1 MIPAFKPTTTSMS
14 YMPIS
19 TSKLSSKKALQLAN
33 HPRLTTLKLRFVS
46 LAWTSKHNPVLCEII
61 EPCGFPSQW
70 VEIQFK
76 LQTSVF
82 RKMTRSLELIFTHGL
97 DYLRHFLLNYIIK
110 CITWKDSYRLNY
122 SYVGQNPK

>member
-1 MIPAFKPTTTSMS
+1 MIPVFKPTTTRMS

-19 TSKLSSKKALQLAN
+19 TPKLSSKKALQLAN
-33 HPRLTTLKLRFVS
+33 RPRLKTLKLRFVR

-82 RKMTRSLELIFTHGL
+82 RKMIRSLEMIFTQAL
-97 DYLRHFLLNYIIK
+97 LYLQHFVLNYIIK
-110 CITWKDSYRLNY
+110 CITWNDSYRLNY